1 MRCVIFNIFKLARIN
16 KINYNMRYRF
26 KNINYIKDNVRCF
39 IYSYL
44 YSLLF
49 VYTLFN
55 MSLFQMNLAVVEV
68 IIVPSKA
75 AIWVILKKALTVY
88 ASFLDAGP

>member
-1 MRCVIFNIFKLARIN
+1 MRCVIFNIFKLTRIN
-16 KINYNMRYRF
+16 KIIYNMRYRF

-49 VYTLFN
+49 VYTLIN
-55 MSLFQMNLAVVEV
+55 MSLFQMMNLAVVEV

-75 AIWVILKKALTVY
+75 AI
-88 ASFLDAGP
+88 